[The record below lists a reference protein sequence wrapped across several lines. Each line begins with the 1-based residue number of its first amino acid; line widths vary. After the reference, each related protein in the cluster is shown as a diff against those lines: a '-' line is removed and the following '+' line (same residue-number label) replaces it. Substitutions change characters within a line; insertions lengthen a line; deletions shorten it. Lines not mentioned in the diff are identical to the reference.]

1 MFSFPHMTL
10 VLSTLFCF
18 LLGAHVEARKSE
30 IGYMTQWY
38 IGRGDSKNKVEK
50 KVNSKDTGRE
60 CSVSGVTGMKTQ
72 RDGEMRG

>member
-1 MFSFPHMTL
+1 MTL

-50 KVNSKDTGRE
+50 KVNSKDTGNRMF
-60 CSVSGVTGMKTQ
+60 C
-72 RDGEMRG
+72 